1 MDLISALRSFLRVAQ
16 TKSFSAVAAERGVTQ
31 PAVSRQLSALEE
43 HLGTRLV
50 QRSTQAVT
58 LTDEGR
64 NFLTAARELVE
75 AADALLDSAKHR
87 RGTPV
92 GLVRIAVSVPLGIY
106 LAKAITELLD
116 QHEELSVELVL
127 RDRYGN
133 LQEDGLDAEVR
144 VGERSDSSLISRR
157 VGSTSQW
164 IVASPQ
170 YLSGRS
176 LPERPQDLVQH
187 QCIVHHKEGGD
198 DVWWF
203 TQPGAKDP
211 AEEVAVNV
219 HGRFSAN
226 NAAAVHRAAVAGQG
240 VACLS
245 HLIVQD
251 DVAAGSLVRLLEDY
265 QPRRFPIY
273 IDYPARNL
281 PPRVKAV
288 IDFLHQS
295 AKDDPLFRP

>member
-1 MDLISALRSFLRVAQ
+1 LRVAH

-64 NFLTAARELVE
+64 TLLGPARELVE

-92 GLVRIAVSVPLGIY
+92 GLVRIAVSVPLGLY
-106 LAKAITELLD
+106 LASFITKLLD
-116 QHEELSVELVL
+116 EHQELSVELVL

-164 IVASPQ
+164 VVASPA
-170 YLSGRS
+170 YLKRTSV
-176 LPERPQDLVQH
+176 PVQPQELEVH
-187 QCIVHHKEGGD
+187 NCIVHHKEGSD

-203 TQPGAKDP
+203 TEAGGKDP
-211 AEEVAVNV
+211 KEEIAVNV

-226 NAAAVHRAAVAGQG
+226 NAAAVHRAALAGQG
-240 VACLS
+240 IACLS

-251 DVAAGSLVRLLEDY
+251 DVNAGTLVRLLEHY
-265 QPRRFPIY
+265 QPRRHPIY

-288 IDFLHQS
+288 IDFLQQH
-295 AKDDPLFRP
+295 AKDDTRFLP

>member
-1 MDLISALRSFLRVAQ
+1 VDLVAALRSFLRVAH
-16 TKSFSAVAAERGVTQ
+16 TKSFSAVAAEKGVTQ

-58 LTDEGR
+58 LTDEGKA
-64 NFLTAARELVE
+64 LLEPARELVE

-87 RGTPV
+87 RGKPV
-92 GLVRIAVSVPLGIY
+92 GLVRIAVSVPLGLY
-106 LAKAITELLD
+106 LATYVTKLLE
-116 QHEELSVELVL
+116 QHPELSVELVL

-164 IVASPQ
+164 TVASPD
-170 YLSGRS
+170 YLKKVGV
-176 LPERPQDLVQH
+176 PAHPQDLEAH
-187 QCIVHHKEGGD
+187 NCIVHHKEGSD

-203 TQPGAKDP
+203 TSPNS
-211 AEEVAVNV
+211 AEPREEMAVNV

-226 NAAAVHRAAVAGQG
+226 NAAAVHKAACAGQG
-240 VACLS
+240 IACLS

-251 DVAAGSLVRLLEDY
+251 DVRSGTLVRVLQDF
-265 QPRRFPIY
+265 QPRRYPIY
-273 IDYPARNL
+273 IDYPARNI
-281 PPRVKAV
+281 PPRVKVV
-288 IDFLHQS
+288 IDFLHQY